1 MNRDGVMS
9 RLEQVEHP
17 EIAATPLELGVLM
30 DLALDGD
37 VARVA
42 IALPMMNIPA
52 TVRDHMVNSLRGPL
66 EDMGFTME
74 TIFFEMMP
82 DVRERFFQISKARW
96 KGSILSFIFGDESG
110 ACRTQDLQRIIKS
123 SGGPCKLP
131 DQTSRGESCIFETN

>member
-1 MNRDGVMS
+1 MNRDEVMS

-74 TIFFEMMP
+74 TIFFEMMH

-96 KGSILSFIFGDESG
+96 KGSI
-110 ACRTQDLQRIIKS
+110 
-123 SGGPCKLP
+123 
-131 DQTSRGESCIFETN
+131 